1 LWLFEWFHQM
11 QHIEDC
17 TKILPSTETVM
28 CFLEYLVC
36 ITLERLTS
44 KIAALKN
51 ISDIKKGLAHVF
63 SPVIGPENFLKTF
76 FVLIH

>member
-1 LWLFEWFHQM
+1 
-11 QHIEDC
+11 
-17 TKILPSTETVM
+17 M

-76 FVLIH
+76 FVLTH